1 MKFKLDKNSESE
13 LRNIYED
20 YAKRHTDDV
29 TSDKEEIMLRKAD
42 NEMYDVTLSS
52 CVSVAK
58 NFIRIPT
65 EYYCGEKVYPRD
77 IGFISDYSYYEKKC
91 VYEILKEYESDL
103 VKTISDYLKGELKYD

>member
-1 MKFKLDKNSESE
+1 MKFKLDKILESE
-13 LRNIYED
+13 LRNIYGD
-20 YAKRHTDDV
+20 YAKRHADEV
-29 TSDKEEIMLRKAD
+29 TSDKKEIILRKAD

-65 EYYCGEKVYPRD
+65 EYYCGEKVYPRNVAL
-77 IGFISDYSYYEKKC
+77 ISDYSYYEKKC
-91 VYEILKEYESDL
+91 VYEILKEYKSDL